1 MVWCGSLFGFVPGV
15 LVWCFGLVLLDTSCQ
30 AIAYGVA
37 LVVYYGRRCIILIPA
52 RACMHASFLCTT
64 VGVCLTRRA
73 IHLLFKL
80 NIIALS
86 MRDRYSQSQNVKG
99 KEKETCN
106 PIRISTGAISRPQNP
121 LFLSSSSADG

>member
-1 MVWCGSLFGFVPGV
+1 MICGWLVCVVWCGGSFGFVAGV
-15 LVWCFGLVLLDTSCQ
+15 LVWCFGLVYLDTSSQ

-52 RACMHASFLCTT
+52 WACMHASLFCTT

-80 NIIALS
+80 NIMALS

-99 KEKETCN
+99 KEKETV
-106 PIRISTGAISRPQNP
+106 TQYEFRPGLYP
-121 LFLSSSSADG
+121 GLKTRCF